1 MRYGKGRWLNP
12 MNHDEKLTVV
22 YEGDTPDDYPGGN
35 ENFLVGGWDY
45 DRREPNGKGLTP
57 DPHGP
62 IISR

>member
-1 MRYGKGRWLNP
+1 MRYSRWLNP

-45 DRREPNGKGLTP
+45 DRRETKWRKG
-57 DPHGP
+57 
-62 IISR
+62 